1 MKQLPISTLADR
13 ENDLKTFLHHIAEM
27 TRCREHDQLDLATI
41 SALHHL
47 TGAMSAVMLDIL
59 QSNDALL
66 VQTRVVVEAG
76 SVLTYFDSV
85 PGMENENRPTPCPE
99 ALAEGIARRQPQV
112 EAIDANGHLRI
123 WLPVWLNERIH
134 CCIRLDYRQRCD
146 AATRQLIAGIV
157 TVYDNH
163 QDLLDYS
170 ERDSLTSL
178 LNRKTFDAHFARMTA
193 HGVAS
198 RQLVPPGQPERR
210 HREPVRENWLAVVD
224 IDHFKRINDRF
235 GHLYGD
241 EVLILLANLLKSSF
255 RANEKIFRFGGEEFV
270 ILLHSAT
277 VEQATTV
284 FQRLRKTIEQYDFPQ
299 VGRVTISLGFVSVS
313 GNTPVVVLGHA
324 DQALYYAKQHGRNQV
339 QLYDRLV
346 AENLLHMED
355 ASGSV
360 EFF

>member
-1 MKQLPISTLADR
+1 MNPMPISSLPDR
-13 ENDLKTFLHHIAEM
+13 ENDLKAFLHHITDI

-41 SALHHL
+41 SALYHL
-47 TGAMSAVMLDIL
+47 TGAASAVMLDIV
-59 QSNDALL
+59 QANDALL
-66 VQTRVVVEAG
+66 MQARAVVEPG
-76 SVLTYFDSV
+76 SVLAYFDSA
-85 PGMENENRPTPCPE
+85 PGTDYENRPTPCPV
-99 ALAEGIARRQPQV
+99 ALANGIVRRLPQL
-112 EAIDANGHLRI
+112 EASDANGHFRL

-146 AATRQLIAGIV
+146 AETRQMIEGIV
-157 TVYDNH
+157 RVYANH
-163 QDLLDYS
+163 QALLDYS

-193 HGVAS
+193 HSVAS
-198 RQLVPPGQPERR
+198 RQIVAPGQAERR
-210 HREPVRENWLAVVD
+210 HKEQARENWLAVVD

-241 EVLILLANLLKSSF
+241 EVLILLANILKSSF

-270 ILLHSAT
+270 ILLRSAT
-277 VEQATTV
+277 VENATTV
-284 FQRLRKTIEQYDFPQ
+284 FERLRKSIEHYDFPQ
-299 VGRVTISLGFVSVS
+299 VGRVTISLGFVSIS

-346 AENLLHMED
+346 AEDLLRTED